1 MSLWNLLAAV
11 ITLSGV
17 FGYLNYRFLGL
28 PQTIGVMLVALL
40 ASVALIAADALG
52 MPLRAHAGSVL
63 ENIHFEQTLMLG
75 MIGYLLFAGAL
86 HIELGELAEQSLVV
100 AVLATLGVVTST
112 FLVGALSYEIFHA
125 LGIEIDW
132 IHALLFGA
140 LISPTDPIAVLG
152 ILKISGVP
160 KSLEVTVVGE
170 SLFNDGIG
178 VVVFL
183 TLLGIATG
191 TAPTASGISLLL
203 FKEAIGGAAL
213 GLLLGWI
220 TYRLLKTVDDYP
232 LEILLTLALVSG
244 GYALAAAFHTSGLI
258 AIAVAGLL
266 IGNYGRQFA
275 MSPNTRQHL
284 DVFWEIVDQLLN
296 VVLFVL
302 IGLEVLNV
310 PFSAAN
316 VVAALGAIP
325 LTLAARWLTV
335 RTAFLVLRPKRLPGD
350 SVAVLTWGGLRGG
363 VSIAL
368 ALSLPE
374 DDFRP
379 LLIAVTYAV
388 VVFSLLV
395 QGTTL
400 ARVVRR

>member
-1 MSLWNLLAAV
+1 
-11 ITLSGV
+11 
-17 FGYLNYRFLGL
+17 
-28 PQTIGVMLVALL
+28 
-40 ASVALIAADALG
+40 
-52 MPLRAHAGSVL
+52 
-63 ENIHFEQTLMLG
+63 

-112 FLVGALSYEIFHA
+112 FLVGALTYGIFHA
-125 LGIEIDW
+125 LGINIDW

-183 TLLGIATG
+183 TLLEIATG
-191 TAPTASGISLLL
+191 TPPTASGISFLL
-203 FKEAIGGAAL
+203 FKEAIGGVAL
-213 GLLLGWI
+213 GLVLGWV
-220 TYRLLKTVDDYP
+220 TYQLLKTVDDYP
-232 LEILLTLALVSG
+232 LEILLTIALVSG

-266 IGNYGRQFA
+266 IGNYGRHFA

-325 LTLAARWLTV
+325 LTLASRWLTV
-335 RTAFLVLRPKRLPGD
+335 RTAFLVLRPKQLPED
-350 SVAVLTWGGLRGG
+350 SVTVLTWGGLRGG

-374 DDFRP
+374 DLFRP

-400 ARVVRR
+400 ARLVRR